1 MESALLGERKAVQ
14 ILQRPEADKGCTVA
28 LPGVVEAVAVVETAP
43 VGHVAVAV
51 AVVVAVAAV
60 AIENFASPHIHSLH
74 TRQTVQV
81 EGAVVRALALAE
93 VPTATA
99 DCTPAAL
106 GADLQPQ
113 P

>member
-1 MESALLGERKAVQ
+1 
-14 ILQRPEADKGCTVA
+14 
-28 LPGVVEAVAVVETAP
+28 
-43 VGHVAVAV
+43 
-51 AVVVAVAAV
+51 
-60 AIENFASPHIHSLH
+60 LH